1 MTTGSR
7 ATPTRSFTP
16 CDNRGVQVKQRLW
29 DGGVGVPRPAPGGTP
44 VAARRLIRSRW
55 SPADFALLVHEPT
68 TEVGRLQRGAE
79 LVVALVD
86 GCDHAGVT
94 VLTPHFMETV
104 AASDDVVRRG
114 DGWQHALSEGPG
126 LDSVRDRATVV
137 SQDVAI
143 DPRWRSWGPR
153 VATDLGVR
161 SVASVL
167 LDHRG
172 TTLGSLTLY
181 ADRPDAWD
189 EGQDA
194 LVRTLAGQL
203 ALAGAGARVLDHRE
217 QSLVA
222 RVGMGQAQGIVM
234 ERFGMTADQAAEHLR
249 RLALSTQLSLVHLS
263 EVIVETREVPQLRVR
278 EGDARG

>member
-1 MTTGSR
+1 M
-7 ATPTRSFTP
+7 AA
-16 CDNRGVQVKQRLW
+16 
-29 DGGVGVPRPAPGGTP
+29 PRPT
-44 VAARRLIRSRW
+44 RSRW
-55 SPADFALLVHEPT
+55 SPSDFAALVHEPT

-94 VLTPHFMETV
+94 VLTSHFMETV
-104 AASDDVVRRG
+104 ASSDDVVRRG

-126 LDSVRDRATVV
+126 LDSVRDRSTVV
-137 SQDVAI
+137 SQDVAS
-143 DPRWRSWGPR
+143 DPRWRRWGPR

-161 SVASVL
+161 SAASVV

-189 EGQDA
+189 DEQRA

-203 ALAGAGARVLDHRE
+203 ALAGAGARVLDQRE
-217 QSLVA
+217 RSHVA

-249 RLALSTQLSLVHLS
+249 RLALSTRLSLVRLS
-263 EVIVETREVPQLRVR
+263 EVIVETREVPHLRDR
-278 EGDARG
+278 EDDV

>member
-1 MTTGSR
+1 M
-7 ATPTRSFTP
+7 P
-16 CDNRGVQVKQRLW
+16 
-29 DGGVGVPRPAPGGTP
+29 VPRPTH
-44 VAARRLIRSRW
+44 ARTRW
-55 SPADFALLVHEPT
+55 SSSDFARLVHEPS

-79 LVVALVD
+79 LVVALVG

-126 LDSVRDRATVV
+126 LDSVRHRTAVV
-137 SQDVAI
+137 SQDVGG
-143 DPRWRSWGPR
+143 DPRWRAWGPR
-153 VATDLGVR
+153 VAADLGVR
-161 SVASVL
+161 SAMSVL
-167 LDHRG
+167 LETGG
-172 TTLGSLTLY
+172 TALGSLTLY
-181 ADRPDAWD
+181 ADAVDAWD
-189 EGQDA
+189 EPRRA
-194 LVRTLAGQL
+194 LAQTLAGQL
-203 ALAGAGARVLDHRE
+203 ALAGADARVLDHRE

-263 EVIVETREVPQLRVR
+263 EVIVETREVPRFRGATR
-278 EGDARG
+278 ED